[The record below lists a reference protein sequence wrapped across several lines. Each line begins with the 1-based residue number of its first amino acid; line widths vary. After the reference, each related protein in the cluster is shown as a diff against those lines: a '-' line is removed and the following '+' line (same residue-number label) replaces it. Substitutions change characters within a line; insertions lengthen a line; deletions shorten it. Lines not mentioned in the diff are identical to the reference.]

1 MIQIGITGGIGSGK
15 TTVCKLLEYFQIPV
29 FYADE
34 EAKKLLHRP
43 DIIVRLQNYFGDEL
57 LNKTGEIDRKKLS
70 EWVFSDGE
78 KLSFLNSIIHPEV
91 AKIYK
96 EWLLKN
102 NDKMLVAKE
111 AAILFESKNNLG
123 LDKIITVYA
132 PLELRIKRTMQRSN
146 MSRAEVLGRIKN
158 QLSEEE
164 KIKNSDFVI
173 YNDEQKNIVPQLLSI
188 FEKLA
193 YSKTI

>member
-15 TTVCKLLEYFQIPV
+15 TTVCKLLEYFEIPV

-57 LNKTGEIDRKKLS
+57 LSKTGEIDRKKLS
-70 EWVFSDGE
+70 EWVFSASE
-78 KLSFLNSIIHPEV
+78 KLSYLNSIIHPEV